1 MDPKTEE
8 GRAIV
13 EKVGFFL
20 LPEILCGSVKIFF

>member
-20 LPEILCGSVKIFF
+20 LPKILATFAVR